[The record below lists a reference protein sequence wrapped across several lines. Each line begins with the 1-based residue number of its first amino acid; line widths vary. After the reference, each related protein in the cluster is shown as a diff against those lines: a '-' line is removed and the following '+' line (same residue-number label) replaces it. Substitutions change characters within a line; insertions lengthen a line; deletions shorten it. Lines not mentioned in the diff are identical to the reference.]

1 MNKLIMIKYGELT
14 IKKGNRNFF
23 IKTLYKNIKDKLN
36 DEDIVIKND
45 ISRMYIEFPEEK
57 ESFVLDKMS
66 RIFGIFEYIVAEKV
80 ETDFDAISK
89 KVLELIADEKF
100 DTFKVITKRSY
111 KNFPLSSMEFSA
123 KMGGVIL
130 KNLKTKVDVN
140 NPDLTVYVE
149 LRCGHSYVYTKP
161 NHGLGGYP
169 VGVQGKGMLLLSG
182 GIDSPVAGYLALKRG
197 IALEAIYFESLPHT
211 SLQAREKVLEL
222 AKRLSKYTNMV
233 KVHVIPFT
241 EIQEAIYSKMD
252 AEYGVTIMRRMMYR
266 IATILASKRKALAL
280 VTGESVGQVASQTLS
295 SMKAINAV
303 TTIPIIRPVACLDK
317 LEIIDIARKIDTYE
331 TSIIPYDDC
340 CSLFVPK
347 HPVIHPKLYK
357 CEEYE
362 KLIDYDDMIYR
373 AIKEVNTI
381 TVCEVENS
389 FDDLL

>member
-1 MNKLIMIKYGELT
+1 MIKYGELT
-14 IKKGNRNFF
+14 TKKGNRNFF

-340 CSLFVPK
+340 CSLFVPE